1 MKCASDGCNR
11 DAARGGGR
19 FCCKCCQWQTWALEI
34 LTTWNLHGR
43 NCGGPMVGPRK
54 KPIVIPAMKA
64 MKAMKNSVPSMKAMK
79 KALKKPASMKKYAK

>member
-1 MKCASDGCNR
+1 MKCASDGCNC
-11 DAARGGGR
+11 DAACGGGR
-19 FCCKCCQWQTWALEI
+19 FCCKCNEALEI